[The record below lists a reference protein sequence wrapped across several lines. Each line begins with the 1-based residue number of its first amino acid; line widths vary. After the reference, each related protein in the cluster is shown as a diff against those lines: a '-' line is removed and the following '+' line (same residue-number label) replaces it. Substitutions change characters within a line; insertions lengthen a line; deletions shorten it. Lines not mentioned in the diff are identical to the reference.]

1 MRSKLASKIA
11 QRYIDEQ
18 KVVKVME
25 EVFPTFFS
33 QIDPYDRKLCSLKLL
48 ESLKELV
55 ADLKS
60 NEAHSLDISEFT
72 NKLLSNVTYEKP
84 YTQQASNLLLLDVSE
99 MFSMVK
105 EEERQNLISLLNH
118 QCLEAL

>member
-118 QCLEAL
+118 